1 MKEVQTYSTAEDRLY
16 TDVRTIIEEARL
28 NAIRSVDFSRVV
40 MYWKTGRRVF
50 EEEQNGADRADYG
63 TYLIERLASRLE
75 PSYGSG
81 FSKRQIDRARQFYRT
96 SPNVS
101 ALRPQFNWTHYKLL
115 ISISEADKM

>member
-1 MKEVQTYSTAEDRLY
+1 MNPRDTRLFAQVRESYELRQEQSNCVRTADAIVKHWFFIMKEVQTYSTAEDRLY

-75 PSYGSG
+75 PSV
-81 FSKRQIDRARQFYRT
+81 I
-96 SPNVS
+96 
-101 ALRPQFNWTHYKLL
+101 
-115 ISISEADKM
+115 

>member
-63 TYLIERLASRLE
+63 TCDNISLLTRVYRVNRMLA
-75 PSYGSG
+75 
-81 FSKRQIDRARQFYRT
+81 FSAGT
-96 SPNVS
+96 
-101 ALRPQFNWTHYKLL
+101 
-115 ISISEADKM
+115 

>member
-40 MYWKTGRRVF
+40 MCWKTGRRVF

-75 PSYGSG
+75 PS
-81 FSKRQIDRARQFYRT
+81 FKKRSHFLCPEQIMVKFPYWEKKKIA
-96 SPNVS
+96 SN
-101 ALRPQFNWTHYKLL
+101 
-115 ISISEADKM
+115 